1 MQYEWKY
8 WRLDDS
14 HKLNMTKQHTSK
26 FRNNFRVVTQVESHL
41 TYRAERQRVTAVQP
55 NASKR
60 EQCGP
65 HLRAEWKA
73 PRTPWDT
80 ASKLTSGMVAL
91 IMPVV

>member
-41 TYRAERQRVTAVQP
+41 TYRAERQ
-55 NASKR
+55 
-60 EQCGP
+60 
-65 HLRAEWKA
+65 
-73 PRTPWDT
+73 
-80 ASKLTSGMVAL
+80 
-91 IMPVV
+91 